1 MDTREFLK
9 SIAGEVTAGD
19 LVFPTSAQVALRVSQ
34 ALEDPDCHVD
44 QAARLLQAE
53 PVLAARVVAMA
64 NAAAYNR
71 SGREITDV
79 KAAISRLGFGVVRAL
94 AMALVTRQIAA
105 NGMNGACHDLANRLW
120 EHTAH
125 VAALAQVLA
134 RRVTHQ
140 NAETALFAGIVHEIG
155 GFYLLFR
162 AKDQPAMLDGDAPDW
177 SGGYRV
183 DLERAVLATLNV
195 PAAVA
200 AAVEEHWQG
209 YLAFPPRSLG
219 DTLLLADEL
228 APVPSPLAGG
238 PLVGREGLAG
248 SIELVVGAETLQE
261 ILWESADDV
270 TSLTT
275 ALRF

>member
-1 MDTREFLK
+1 MDKREFLK
-9 SIAGEVTAGD
+9 AIAGEVKTGE
-19 LVFPTSAQVALRVSQ
+19 LVFPTSAQVALRLSQ

-53 PVLAARVVAMA
+53 PVLSTRVVAMA
-64 NAAAYNR
+64 NSSVYNR
-71 SGREITDV
+71 GGREITDV

-94 AMALVTRQIAA
+94 AMALVTRQIAS
-105 NGMNGACHDLANRLW
+105 NGMTGACHDLANRLW

-140 NAETALFAGIVHEIG
+140 NPETALFAGIVHEVG

-162 AKDQPAMLDGDAPDW
+162 AKDDPELLEGEAPDW
-177 SGGYRV
+177 SGSHR
-183 DLERAVLATLNV
+183 LELEQAVLQTLDV
-195 PAAVA
+195 PSAVA
-200 AAVEEHWQG
+200 TAVAEHWQG
-209 YLAFPPRSLG
+209 YLSFPPLTLG

-228 APVPSPLAGG
+228 SPVASPVSGG
-238 PLVGREGLAG
+238 PLVAREGVAG
-248 SIELVVGAETLQE
+248 SIELVLGPETLQE

-270 TSLTT
+270 ASLTA

>member
-1 MDTREFLK
+1 MDKREFLK
-9 SIAGEVTAGD
+9 TIAVEAKSGE
-19 LVFPTSAQVALRVSQ
+19 LVFPTSAQVALRLSQ

-53 PVLAARVVAMA
+53 PVLSARVVAMA
-64 NAAAYNR
+64 NSPIYNR
-71 SGREITDV
+71 AGREITEV

-94 AMALVTRQIAA
+94 AMALVTRQIAS
-105 NGMNGACHDLANRLW
+105 NGMTGAYHDLANRLW

-134 RRVTHQ
+134 RKVTHQ
-140 NAETALFAGIVHEIG
+140 NPETALFAGIVHEIG

-162 AKDQPAMLDGDAPDW
+162 AKDRPDLLEGEAPDW
-177 SGGYRV
+177 SGSYRV
-183 DLERAVLATLNV
+183 DLEASVRQALNV
-195 PAAVA
+195 PSAVSYAVA
-200 AAVEEHWQG
+200 EHWHG

-228 APVPSPLAGG
+228 APVLSPLSGG
-238 PLVGREGLAG
+238 PLAAREGLAG
-248 SIELVVGAETLQE
+248 SIEMVLGEETLQE

-270 TSLTT
+270 KSLAS